1 MTVHVSRCLGLFV
14 LLAVVLCAPAQGR
27 AAPDPV
33 IGIVHWESFAY
44 ATMMKNSYEMAAE
57 SVNRAGGIL
66 GKPVRLVYADDGGT
80 RRGGETA
87 VYELVKEKGAAILLG
102 GCSSSNTLHTA
113 MAANRMKT
121 PFIVTTAADDRITQ
135 RKLSHVYR
143 INPPAADYAR
153 GLEEFLLEKVSP
165 KSMAILF
172 ENSPYGTGAAMQMM
186 WFCRENEIDL
196 VAVIPYLRERAS
208 GDYFDR
214 VLWTMG
220 GKSPDILYMV
230 SYLNDAV
237 HLVAKIRE
245 KGFKSL
251 LCGGAGGFTHF
262 RFIDRAG
269 GGAEGL
275 ITAALWAPETGFAGA
290 RDYFERYRKR
300 FGNPPDYHGAEAYS
314 GLLVA
319 AAALGQTS
327 GAGAKSLLKALDRI
341 DMATPFGPV
350 RFVDFDGYQRQNR
363 IETLV
368 LQITGQQF
376 RCIWP
381 RRLSDGAFSP
391 PGNWRR

>member
-1 MTVHVSRCLGLFV
+1 MRVHVSRCLGLFV
-14 LLAVVLCAPAQGR
+14 CLAVVLCAPAPGR
-27 AAPDPV
+27 AATDTV
-33 IGIVHWESFAY
+33 IGIVHWEAFAY
-44 ATMMKNSYEMAAE
+44 AKMMKNSYEMAAE
-57 SVNRAGGIL
+57 SINRAGGVR
-66 GKPVRLVYADDGGT
+66 GKPVQLVYADDGGT

-87 VYELVKEKGAAILLG
+87 VYDLVKEKGAAILLG
-102 GCSSSNTLHTA
+102 GYSSSNTLYTV

-135 RKLSHVYR
+135 RKLSYVYR
-143 INPPAADYAR
+143 INPPAADYAK
-153 GLEEFLLEKVSP
+153 GLETFLGEEVSP

-186 WFCRENEIDL
+186 WFCRENDIDL

-208 GDYFDR
+208 GDYFER
-214 VLWTMG
+214 VLSAMG

-230 SYLNDAV
+230 SYLDDAV
-237 HLVAKIRE
+237 HLVAKVRE

-262 RFIDRAG
+262 KFINRAG
-269 GGAEGL
+269 AAADGL

-290 RDYFERYRKR
+290 RDYFDQYRER

-319 AAALGQTS
+319 AAALNESPGD
-327 GAGAKSLLKALDRI
+327 GATGLRQVLGRT

-368 LQITGQQF
+368 LQITGGQF

-381 RRLSDGAFSP
+381 RHLSGGAFSP
-391 PGNWRR
+391 PGYWRR